1 MTVLLAT
8 HTVDILRADTA
19 QDEHGWTVKAFG
31 ARIWTGR
38 GNLQLDPPT
47 AATAATDLGG
57 SGPFEPRHI
66 ESGTLYLPPDAPMR
80 PGDVAAINGRRW
92 LARTVRVV
100 PDPVGWADSLVVS
113 VTELAEVV
121 TG

>member
-19 QDEHGWTVKAFG
+19 QDDHGWTVSAFG

-47 AATAATDLGG
+47 AELPGGVDRDRLLHGLGAWALVFGMISFELFGTFHNTFDDAEPLFRYQVDLMASHLG
-57 SGPFEPRHI
+57 
-66 ESGTLYLPPDAPMR
+66 LR
-80 PGDVAAINGRRW
+80 P
-92 LARTVRVV
+92 
-100 PDPVGWADSLVVS
+100 
-113 VTELAEVV
+113 
-121 TG
+121 